1 MNKLYRGIVS
11 DLFPCSPNSPLPTS
25 CRTYNILTLSKTL
38 DIFSREWTEDL
49 IPETRTI
56 IPQVRKE
63 LQKQENL
70 AMRCCDD
77 ARSGSNP

>member
-11 DLFPCSPNSPLPTS
+11 DVFPCSPNSLLIPTS
-25 CRTYNILTLSKTL
+25 CRTYNILILSKTL

-63 LQKQENL
+63 LQKQ
-70 AMRCCDD
+70 
-77 ARSGSNP
+77 GNPGHAVL